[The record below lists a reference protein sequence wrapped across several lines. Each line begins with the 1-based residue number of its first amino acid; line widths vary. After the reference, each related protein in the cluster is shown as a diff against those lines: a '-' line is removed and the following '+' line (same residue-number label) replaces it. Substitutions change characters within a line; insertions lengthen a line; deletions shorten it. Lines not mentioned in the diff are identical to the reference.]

1 MEAVMM
7 SDLKQKIFE
16 SVGAASMCWEPRPSS
31 QVFDSTKAKEIG
43 DSLYASVETELA
55 AITAEREEKMERVRK
70 AAEARLLILW
80 QSTEIAKM
88 KQRIR
93 VLEDALHWYA
103 GTGKRGEFSIVDA
116 NNAWIGDLV
125 DWGDKA
131 RAALSKA
138 REASDDKGGATSS
151 DE

>member
-1 MEAVMM
+1 VFSWCNKHETRSAYDHCMEHGADAKRGWEVM
-7 SDLKQKIFE
+7 SDTNWSYGYSECHDCRFYEKQNEKL
-16 SVGAASMCWEPRPSS
+16 
-31 QVFDSTKAKEIG
+31 KAK
-43 DSLYASVETELA
+43 LTAV
-55 AITAEREEKMERVRK
+55 TAERD
-70 AAEARLLILW
+70 EAR
-80 QSTEIAKM
+80 E
-88 KQRIR
+88 RIR

-138 REASDDKGGATSS
+138 REASDDKGGATK
-151 DE
+151 